1 MLPLLLHI
9 INSGI
14 MVNYFM
20 SVAKINWLMF
30 VKYSKDLEFG
40 FSYKGVTTF
49 MKTKDIHKRKD
60 FLDISYG

>member
-1 MLPLLLHI
+1 MLPLLLRI

-30 VKYSKDLEFG
+30 VKYSEDLEFAI
-40 FSYKGVTTF
+40 SYNSTTTF
-49 MKTKDIHKRKD
+49 KKTKDTHKRKD